1 MKRLVL
7 LLAVTMLICSSALAQ
22 ASGKGSA
29 SARGGAKT
37 EAQIRQL
44 SDELL
49 EVEQGS
55 LYPAVYRIEQRGWIS
70 SKWGVTE
77 TGRRAKFYTLT
88 KAGSK
93 RLTVEEES
101 WDRLA
106 LAIAKVR
113 NAPSPI
119 HLYSVRRCGDSVID
133 RLRQCGGHF
142 AVGAGRARIVRQLL
156 TESLMLALL
165 GGAFGI
171 LIGIWMTRGVISVL
185 PNDFRDLSFKF
196 DFSVD
201 WRVLAF
207 TLAAS
212 TLTGVLFGL
221 IPAMQASRTDIVTA
235 LKDARSTG
243 GRRAGLRGAMVVTQ
257 VALSFVLLIAAGL
270 LIRTLRNARAI

>member
-119 HLYSVRRCGDSVID
+119 HLYSVRRCGDRVID
-133 RLRQCGGHF
+133 RLRQCGGHV
-142 AVGAGRARIVRQLL
+142 AGAFQRSAQRDRYPFGCRGGPRAHRQTTADGKSDARIV
-156 TESLMLALL
+156 
-165 GGAFGI
+165 
-171 LIGIWMTRGVISVL
+171 
-185 PNDFRDLSFKF
+185 
-196 DFSVD
+196 
-201 WRVLAF
+201 
-207 TLAAS
+207 
-212 TLTGVLFGL
+212 
-221 IPAMQASRTDIVTA
+221 
-235 LKDARSTG
+235 
-243 GRRAGLRGAMVVTQ
+243 GRRLRDFDRR
-257 VALSFVLLIAAGL
+257 LDD
-270 LIRTLRNARAI
+270 